1 MVRTQ
6 KALEKN
12 VKTLNKK
19 TTTTKKPRKT
29 KKEDFKFVFTKSKDD
44 ALFPHAPTFPWRLD
58 DRKEGKTC
66 WFQCQEHVEKYLT
79 RYKMTSKEYK
89 CQLSIKYGDN

>member
-19 TTTTKKPRKT
+19 TSTTKKPRKT
-29 KKEDFKFVFTKSKDD
+29 KKGDFKFVFTESKDD
-44 ALFPHAPTFPWRLD
+44 ALFPHVPTFPWRLED
-58 DRKEGKTC
+58 QREGKTC
-66 WFQCQEHVEKYLT
+66 WFQCKEHVEKYLT

-89 CQLSIKYGDN
+89 CQLLIKYGDN

>member
-19 TTTTKKPRKT
+19 TRKI
-29 KKEDFKFVFTKSKDD
+29 KKEDFKFTFTKSKDD
-44 ALFPHAPTFPWRLD
+44 ELFPHAPTFPWRLED
-58 DRKEGKTC
+58 KRESKTC

-79 RYKMTSKEYK
+79 RYKMISKEYK
-89 CQLSIKYGDN
+89 CQLSSKYANN

>member
-6 KALEKN
+6 KPRKN

-19 TTTTKKPRKT
+19 TSTTKKPRKT

-44 ALFPHAPTFPWRLD
+44 ALFPHAPTFPGDLMIVK
-58 DRKEGKTC
+58 KEKPVGSNVKNMS
-66 WFQCQEHVEKYLT
+66 
-79 RYKMTSKEYK
+79 RN
-89 CQLSIKYGDN
+89 I

>member
-19 TTTTKKPRKT
+19 TTTAKKPRKT
-29 KKEDFKFVFTKSKDD
+29 KKETNKFVCAQSKEEK
-44 ALFPHAPTFPWRLD
+44 LFPHHQTFPYRLED
-58 DRKEGKTC
+58 KRESKTC
-66 WFQCQEHVEKYLT
+66 WFQCEEHVIKYVT
-79 RYKMTSKEYK
+79 RYNMSSKEYK
-89 CQLSIKYGDN
+89 CQVFNP